1 MSKLRQQFL
10 SLSNFDTAWCKV
22 AKNRG
27 CAGVDGET
35 INSFAHAH
43 ARKLQQLRQL
53 LQRETY
59 FPLPLRQ
66 IFIPKKDGQWRE
78 LRVPTVRDRI
88 VQQALLQILYPIV
101 EEDLE
106 ESSFA
111 YRPGRSHLQAARRVE
126 QWHHRGYDWVF
137 EADIN
142 DYFENILHPRLLEE
156 LQESVD
162 FPWVLSLIT
171 RWLNC
176 GVLTHKGII
185 LPQKGIPQ
193 GSVIAPLLAN
203 IYLDDFD
210 EFFNDSSFK
219 LVRYADDF
227 VILARSEKLILEAQD
242 DVRDLLEEMGLVLN
256 PNKSQITNFKKGFKF
271 LGHVFAGNLML
282 PPHANHH
289 RQISLYRNKN
299 EIKIIHAEASLK
311 PTVLQLAFLE
321 SLKAINKPIPPP
333 LYIVL
338 GYTTRNPEP
347 IKIISTESVW
357 SREMYSLYL
366 VQQGSTM
373 TKSQGRFVIKFPN
386 QEETEIPIQEVE
398 RILIFGHIQLSTSV
412 IEVCLNEHIPVIF
425 LTQLG
430 DYKGH
435 IHSNKA
441 INLNLQIAQFGY
453 RDNESF
459 RLAMAQ
465 MIVRGKILNSKQF
478 LLRLNRKRQLAIIE
492 DVITTLDSHLSK
504 ISQQTSI
511 NGLLGHE
518 GNSAARYFTA
528 FGHLIINKGFQL
540 SERNR
545 QPPKDPVN
553 SLLSLGYTLL
563 FNNVMGLI
571 LAEGLNPYLGNL
583 HQSQAKNPEL
593 ALDLME
599 EFRSPIVDSL
609 VLELINKKILK
620 PTDFTFPNEEGG
632 VYLVDTARRIF
643 FKNFEQRI
651 NDLVSYP
658 DLKEQVSYRRAIHL
672 QVIRYKRCLIESISY
687 EPFLRPV

>member
-1 MSKLRQQFL
+1 
-10 SLSNFDTAWCKV
+10 
-22 AKNRG
+22 
-27 CAGVDGET
+27 
-35 INSFAHAH
+35 
-43 ARKLQQLRQL
+43 
-53 LQRETY
+53 
-59 FPLPLRQ
+59 
-66 IFIPKKDGQWRE
+66 
-78 LRVPTVRDRI
+78 
-88 VQQALLQILYPIV
+88 
-101 EEDLE
+101 
-106 ESSFA
+106 
-111 YRPGRSHLQAARRVE
+111 
-126 QWHHRGYDWVF
+126 
-137 EADIN
+137 
-142 DYFENILHPRLLEE
+142 
-156 LQESVD
+156 
-162 FPWVLSLIT
+162 
-171 RWLNC
+171 
-176 GVLTHKGII
+176 
-185 LPQKGIPQ
+185 
-193 GSVIAPLLAN
+193 
-203 IYLDDFD
+203 
-210 EFFNDSSFK
+210 
-219 LVRYADDF
+219 
-227 VILARSEKLILEAQD
+227 
-242 DVRDLLEEMGLVLN
+242 
-256 PNKSQITNFKKGFKF
+256 
-271 LGHVFAGNLML
+271 
-282 PPHANHH
+282 
-289 RQISLYRNKN
+289 
-299 EIKIIHAEASLK
+299 
-311 PTVLQLAFLE
+311 
-321 SLKAINKPIPPP
+321 
-333 LYIVL
+333 
-338 GYTTRNPEP
+338 
-347 IKIISTESVW
+347 
-357 SREMYSLYL
+357 
-366 VQQGSTM
+366 
-373 TKSQGRFVIKFPN
+373 
-386 QEETEIPIQEVE
+386 
-398 RILIFGHIQLSTSV
+398 
-412 IEVCLNEHIPVIF
+412 
-425 LTQLG
+425 
-430 DYKGH
+430 
-435 IHSNKA
+435 
-441 INLNLQIAQFGY
+441 
-453 RDNESF
+453 
-459 RLAMAQ
+459 MAQ

-632 VYLVDTARRIF
+632 VCLVDTARRIF